1 MRGLGAALLSAI
13 EKGDGEQ
20 LALLRQAHEIKIQQD
35 EPGGP
40 LSAMEAGAGVHRV
53 AAEEPRQR
61 AGALPLLPAFARPH
75 PGQQCRSGQ
84 APARSTGAD
93 RGELR

>member
-20 LALLRQAHEIKIQQD
+20 LALLRQAHEIKIQKLSA
-35 EPGGP
+35 GGSLP
-40 LSAMEAGAGVHRV
+40 AMEAGAGSHRI

-61 AGALPLLPAFARPH
+61 VWSVTATTNACSASARIRMP
-75 PGQQCRSGQ
+75 RRKSSRWTD
-84 APARSTGAD
+84 AN
-93 RGELR
+93 